1 MNILAAQSDA
11 SARDQ
16 VYNVAVGDRTTLNQ
30 LFNVL
35 KNTLKNNN
43 VIYEKK
49 PVYKDFRAGDVRHS
63 QANIDKAKRL
73 LGYVPTHDILDG
85 IKESMP
91 WYISTLD
98 VK

>member
-1 MNILAAQSDA
+1 M
-11 SARDQ
+11 
-16 VYNVAVGDRTTLNQ
+16 
-30 LFNVL
+30 LFM
-35 KNTLKNNN
+35 
-43 VIYEKK
+43 KK